1 MNVYTYQ
8 EVTLN
13 NANEKTIV
21 FAKQLGDSLLRTE
34 GIIVLKLTAD
44 EEHFDC
50 QEDQIPENSL
60 LSSLCKKLDQY
71 KRITLSLRT
80 INEQYFQDRIN
91 ASPLKMLSAEP
102 GLRAFV
108 RYRSTDYY
116 NDDESVDLCVFDED
130 GLRFPHEE
138 YCDSPELVSDITMW
152 YCNTPDLY
160 VSAGAQGKNKDL
172 HTRIAGLLKQFLSD
186 CCVGE
191 DVDERLTDDWD
202 DCGELMVEGN
212 IWFKNE
218 SIPMMQ
224 MLLNKILEELRP
236 YEDTELRVNIQAIP
250 DGEGDYDFAAV
261 RIIYK
266 EESLSIGY
274 CRF

>member
-80 INEQYFQDRIN
+80 INEQYFLDRIN

-160 VSAGAQGKNKDL
+160 VSAGDQGENKDL

-191 DVDERLTDDWD
+191 DVDERLTDDWG